1 MAFLLMRYGL
11 YESGNVLLRTRL
23 CLSLWELS
31 GCTTSTHYSWQMTQ
45 VAHRPGNLAFPT
57 LRLSAHGVSKY
68 QRTALLYANV
78 ECTMTDS

>member
-45 VAHRPGNLAFPT
+45 VAHRPGNLAFVFW
-57 LRLSAHGVSKY
+57 GY
-68 QRTALLYANV
+68 LLYACLLMECRSINV
-78 ECTMTDS
+78 LHPLREC